1 MEIIVE
7 LISIPFEIQ
16 FVITSLF
23 KMVCEHYFMQQK
35 KRTSVRIRFNHATI
49 VRVIRGTETQIGKYA
64 MRFDATSFPFAFF
77 LLR

>member
-23 KMVCEHYFMQQK
+23 KMVCEHYFVQK
-35 KRTSVRIRFNHATI
+35 KRMSVRIRFNHATI

-77 LLR
+77 LL

>member
-23 KMVCEHYFMQQK
+23 KMVCEHYFVPK

-77 LLR
+77 LL

>member
-23 KMVCEHYFMQQK
+23 KMVCEHYFVQK
-35 KRTSVRIRFNHATI
+35 KERA
-49 VRVIRGTETQIGKYA
+49 
-64 MRFDATSFPFAFF
+64 
-77 LLR
+77 